1 MKMRSQILFAQL
13 PTAIII
19 SLITIFFIAILSSIK
34 EKSEYILVNN
44 FKSILAMQTIN
55 KSIED
60 INDFYR
66 NNPQQVQS
74 PSEKVK
80 LLESTIERQLLAQD
94 KNIKEPGE
102 KELTKTLHEK
112 WNAYKHKI
120 QSSTLNPHQKDGNLY
135 KEIKQLTQD
144 IMGLNQ
150 DGLLRTK
157 ENLSVFISNYL
168 IFITF
173 GSVLSIL
180 FGFSLSWFFTG
191 IFLSPLNKM
200 TEIMS
205 QVGKED
211 KITFLH
217 IKGSDEIEELSE
229 EFNLMT
235 SRLEEYHQG
244 SLGKIMGDLQ
254 GLKAGLDALPDP
266 ILLLDHINNFIY
278 INKTARRL
286 LGFLGDIKKTP
297 SLFHMTD
304 PWKDILMRASNKV
317 LLTKLSFVP
326 EKAEDT
332 ISLDKENK
340 KTFFLP
346 WAYPIKKGYGYDHQE
361 LEGVVIVLQDLMRQ
375 PFSEMTKTDVY
386 ETVIH
391 EFQSPL
397 TDIHMAIHLCVE
409 EAAGPLNERQK
420 EVLFAA
426 RDKCDYLEKLCQD
439 LLNLSQITSK
449 SKILE
454 EEDIDLNEAVLKLIT
469 SLQLEAS
476 ERKIFIHF
484 EEPPY
489 LSKIKAN
496 SNQIQTLIG
505 NLLRNAIHY
514 AHQGTIVK
522 IKLHEKKKFITL
534 SINNKGPVIP
544 LVHRKNI
551 FKKHFK
557 VPGQSEERSGLGLYI
572 AKQISQSLGGK
583 IEFESTKKQGTTFWI
598 DLPISPEK
606 PE

>member
-13 PTAIII
+13 PTVIII
-19 SLITIFFIAILSSIK
+19 SLITIFFIVILSSIK
-34 EKSEYILVNN
+34 EKSESILVNN
-44 FKSILAMQTIN
+44 FKSILAMQTIS

-60 INDFYR
+60 INDFYI
-66 NNPQQVQS
+66 NNPQHDQS

-102 KELTKTLHEK
+102 KELTKALHEK
-112 WNAYKHKI
+112 WDTYKHKI
-120 QSSTLNPHQKDGNLY
+120 QSHSLDPYQKDGNLY

-144 IMGLNQ
+144 VMGLNQ

-173 GSVLSIL
+173 GSILSII

-191 IFLSPLNKM
+191 IFLSPLSKM

-217 IKGSDEIEELSE
+217 IKGSDEIEELSH

-235 SRLEEYHQG
+235 NRLEEYHKG
-244 SLGKIMGDLQ
+244 SLGKISKDLQ
-254 GLKAGLDALPDP
+254 TFKSALDALPDP
-266 ILLLDHINNFIY
+266 ILLLDPINNFIY
-278 INKTARRL
+278 TNKPAYRL
-286 LGFLGDIKKTP
+286 FGFSEYIRKTP
-297 SLFHMTD
+297 SLFHLTD
-304 PWKDILMRASNKV
+304 QWKETLIRASNKV
-317 LLTKLSFVP
+317 LLTKSNFVP
-326 EKAEDT
+326 DKTEDT
-332 ISLDKENK
+332 ISLDKGNK
-340 KTFFLP
+340 KKFFLP
-346 WAYPIKKGYGYDHQE
+346 WAYPIKKGSGNGLQE
-361 LEGVVIVLQDLMRQ
+361 IEGVVIILQDLMRQ
-375 PFSEMTKTDVY
+375 PFSETSKTDVY

-397 TDIHMAIHLCVE
+397 TDIHMAIHLCVQ

-426 RDKCDYLEKLCQD
+426 RNKCDYLEKLCQD

-454 EEDIDLNEAVLKLIT
+454 LENVDLNDVVLKLIT

-496 SNQIQTLIG
+496 QNQIQTLIG

-514 AHQGTIVK
+514 AHPGTIVK
-522 IKLHEKKKFITL
+522 IKLREKKKFINL

-572 AKQISQSLGGK
+572 AKQITQSLGGK
-583 IEFESTKKQGTTFWI
+583 IEFKSAEKQGTTFWI
-598 DLPISPEK
+598 DLPIEL
-606 PE
+606 